1 MQNQT
6 DIYEF
11 FPHCEGQQYRLQM
24 TQNAIAVS
32 LLILRRKQ
40 SVYATMVTDGDLLD
54 HNHDDSHDEDNDAN
68 DGNNCD
74 DIRYSPVPQQEVK

>member
-1 MQNQT
+1 MQKKI

-40 SVYATMVTDGDLLD
+40 GVYATMVTDGDLLD
-54 HNHDDSHDEDNDAN
+54 RNNDDSH
-68 DGNNCD
+68 G
-74 DIRYSPVPQQEVK
+74 

>member
-1 MQNQT
+1 MRKKT

-11 FPHCEGQQYRLQM
+11 FPHCEGHYRLQM

-40 SVYATMVTDGDLLD
+40 GVYATMVTDGDLLD
-54 HNHDDSHDEDNDAN
+54 LNNDDSHD
-68 DGNNCD
+68 
-74 DIRYSPVPQQEVK
+74 